1 MIKKLLILL
10 TFMLPLAV
18 QAQLAVGSWKIY
30 SPFINVED
38 IAETGTYIYFVSAG
52 SVFRYD
58 KETAEVEALTKVN
71 LLNDVDAK
79 NIYSDPDA
87 KSVIVVYSSGNMDRL
102 SDNGKVVNMPDIK
115 NANSVGSHNIN
126 DIAFKGDD
134 FYVATDFGLVVYNNS
149 KNEVRETVFTPKE
162 VMHVDASSLFVAMGL
177 KEGALYVASADK
189 NIKNLSDFNVFN
201 LGMADC
207 HGLIAKGDKLYW
219 CIWGEIF
226 RIFNIDIN
234 TGTFGIDAQIE
245 VDGQNQGIW
254 GCNNWKIYRGS
265 HGYDYVFNG
274 DGIFTF
280 DEDGKISK
288 LSSAKVPATSV
299 LLYGGDSKS
308 VWEGDSNGLRH
319 MDYSSSDPVAIG
331 GYIKGSDL
339 SLKQIHAMYTGQS
352 GKIYL
357 YGLDQ
362 NSTFNAYYDR
372 SKPSTILTLENGEFK
387 DVAGKEVDFE
397 NGNSGVKGPN
407 AMMRTHRLCEDPQ
420 DPSAYYIGSFF
431 EGVYHIKDNKQLH
444 KYYATSA
451 GFEMAYNYACN
462 VYAVGVDNFGNLW
475 VYDDTESSNDSSKR
489 IHVLSSENRN
499 KAITTPSDWKGFPV
513 KGKTSD
519 NWENF
524 ILPCRKS
531 NYTIITLGKYEKDF
545 VIIDSRNTPSP
556 SDDRLIVVDTQIDQ
570 DGKEFDSTIG
580 LTCVAEDNNGRLW
593 FGSEKGVYEITD
605 ISKVTSN
612 VATIKRMKVARNDGT
627 NLADYLLENVTV
639 SGIAVD
645 AANKKWISTIGSGV
659 YLVSENGDRIL
670 EHYTVDN
677 SILTSNHVYS
687 VACDPASNKVYFG
700 TPNGLVEYSSTTSP
714 AADSYSDVY
723 AYPNPVRP
731 DYTGWI
737 TVTGLMDN
745 SLVKIA
751 DANGNVFHQGRS
763 EGGMFVWDGC
773 NSAGE
778 RVKTGVY
785 YVLASQNATGTSSA
799 CVTKIMVIN

>member
-58 KETAEVEALTKVN
+58 KETTEVEALTKVN

-79 NIYSDPDA
+79 NVYSDPDA

-134 FYVATDFGLVVYNNS
+134 YYVATDFGLVVYNNS

-189 NIKNLSDFNVFN
+189 NIKNLSDFNFFN

-226 RIFNIDIN
+226 RIYNIDIN

-274 DGIFTF
+274 DGIYTF

-299 LLYGGDSKS
+299 LLYGGDAES
-308 VWEGDSNGLRH
+308 VWEGNSNGLRQ
-319 MDYSSSDPVAIG
+319 MDYSAQEPVALG

-339 SLKQIHAMYTGQS
+339 PLKQIHAMYTGQS

-362 NSTFNAYYDR
+362 NSTLNAYYDR
-372 SKPSTILTLENGEFK
+372 SKPSTVLTLENGEFK

-397 NGNSGVKGPN
+397 NGNSGVRGPN
-407 AMMRTHRLCEDPQ
+407 AMRRTFRLCEDPQ
-420 DPSAYYIGSFF
+420 DPDAYYIGSFF

-451 GFEMAYNYACN
+451 GFEMAVNYSC
-462 VYAVGVDNFGNLW
+462 VTYAVGVDNFGNLW
-475 VYDDTESSNDSSKR
+475 VYNDTESSSDSSKR

-499 KAITTPSDWKGFPV
+499 KAITTPSDWQSFSV

-519 NWENF
+519 SWENF

-531 NYTIITLGKYEKDF
+531 NYTIITLGKYDKNF
-545 VIIDSRNTPSP
+545 VIVDSRNTPSP

-677 SILTSNHVYS
+677 SILPSNHVYS

-773 NSAGE
+773 NSSGE

-785 YVLASQNATGTSSA
+785 YVLASQNATGSASA

>member
-10 TFMLPLAV
+10 TFMLPLVV

-162 VMHVDASSLFVAMGL
+162 VMHVDASSQFVAMGF
-177 KEGALYVASADK
+177 KEGALYVAPSDI
-189 NIKNLSDFNVFN
+189 NIKNLSDFKVFD

-226 RIFNIDIN
+226 RIYNIDIN

-265 HGYDYVFNG
+265 HGYDYVFNDG
-274 DGIFTF
+274 GIFTF
-280 DEDGKISK
+280 DEDGKVSK

-299 LLYGGDSKS
+299 LLYGGDPGS
-308 VWEGDSNGLRH
+308 VWEGDSNGLRQ
-319 MDYSSSDPVAIG
+319 MDYSSADPVAIG

-339 SLKQIHAMYTGQS
+339 PLKQIHAMYTGQS

-362 NSTFNAYYDR
+362 NSTLNAYYDR
-372 SKPSTILTLENGEFK
+372 SQPSTVLTLENGEFK

-397 NGNSGVKGPN
+397 NGNSGVRGPN
-407 AMMRTHRLCEDPQ
+407 AMRRTHRLCEDPQ
-420 DPSAYYIGSFF
+420 DPDAYYIGSFF

-444 KYYATSA
+444 KYYTTSA
-451 GFEMAYNYACN
+451 GFGMTVNYACN
-462 VYAVGVDNFGNLW
+462 LYDVGVDNYGNLW
-475 VYDDTESSNDSSKR
+475 AYNCRGNAADNTER
-489 IHVLSSENRN
+489 IFVLPSESRN
-499 KAITTPSDWKGFPV
+499 KETTVPSDWKGFSI

-524 ILPCRKS
+524 ILSCRKS
-531 NYTIITLGKYEKDF
+531 NYMIITLGKYEKDF

-677 SILTSNHVYS
+677 SILPSNHVYS

-785 YVLASQNATGTSSA
+785 YVLASQNATGTASA

>member
-10 TFMLPLAV
+10 TFMMPLAV

-30 SPFINVED
+30 SPFINVES
-38 IAETGTYIYFVSAG
+38 IAETDTNIYFVSAG

-58 KETAEVEALTKVN
+58 KDTTEVEALTKVN

-79 NIYSDPDA
+79 NVYSDPDA

-126 DIAFKGDD
+126 DLAFNGDD

-162 VMHVDASSLFVAMGL
+162 VMHVDASSQFVAMGF
-177 KEGALYVASADK
+177 KEGALYVAPSDI
-189 NIKNLSDFNVFN
+189 NIKNLSDFKVFD

-207 HGLIAKGDKLYW
+207 HGLIAKGEKLYW

-226 RIFNIDIN
+226 RIYNIDIN

-265 HGYDYVFNG
+265 HGYDYVFNDG
-274 DGIFTF
+274 GIFTF
-280 DEDGKISK
+280 DEDGKVSK

-299 LLYGGDSKS
+299 LLYGGDSGS
-308 VWEGDSNGLRH
+308 VWEGDSNGLRQ
-319 MDYSSSDPVAIG
+319 MDYSSADPVAIG

-339 SLKQIHAMYTGQS
+339 PLKQIHAMYTGQS

-362 NSTFNAYYDR
+362 NSTLNAYYDR
-372 SKPSTILTLENGEFK
+372 SKPSTVLTLENGKFK

-407 AMMRTHRLCEDPQ
+407 AMRRTFRLCEDPQ
-420 DPSAYYIGSFF
+420 DPDAYYIGSFF
-431 EGVYHIKDNKQLH
+431 EGVYHIKDNKQIH

-451 GFEMAYNYACN
+451 GFEMAVNYSC
-462 VYAVGVDNFGNLW
+462 VTYAVGVDNFGNLW
-475 VYDDTESSNDSSKR
+475 VYNDTESSSDSSKR

-499 KAITTPSDWKGFPV
+499 KAVTTPSDWQSFAV
-513 KGKTSD
+513 RGKTSD

-531 NYTIITLGKYEKDF
+531 NYTIITLGKYDKNF
-545 VIIDSRNTPSP
+545 VLVDSRNTPSP
-556 SDDRLIVVDTQIDQ
+556 SDDRLILVDTQIDQ

-677 SILTSNHVYS
+677 SILPSNHVYS

-714 AADSYSDVY
+714 SADSYSDVY

-785 YVLASQNATGTSSA
+785 YVLASQNATGTASA

>member
-18 QAQLAVGSWKIY
+18 QAQLAVGSWKIH

-58 KETAEVEALTKVN
+58 KETTEVESLTKVN
-71 LLNDVDAK
+71 ILNDVDAK
-79 NIYSDPDA
+79 YVYSDPDA
-87 KSVIVVYSSGNMDRL
+87 ENVIVVYNSGNMDRL
-102 SDNGKVVNMPDIK
+102 WDNGKVVNMPDIK
-115 NANSVGSHNIN
+115 NANNVGSHNIN
-126 DIAFKGDD
+126 DIAFNGDD

-162 VMHVDASSLFVAMGL
+162 AMYVDASSQLVAMGL
-177 KEGALYVASADK
+177 KEGALYVAPSDIS
-189 NIKNLSDFNVFN
+189 IKNLSDFTAFSI
-201 LGMADC
+201 GMADC
-207 HGLIAKGDKLYW
+207 HGLIVKEDNIFW
-219 CIWGEIF
+219 CLWGGIS
-226 RIFNIDIN
+226 RIYNIDIN
-234 TGTFGIDAQIE
+234 TVTLDIDAQIE
-245 VDGQNQGIW
+245 VDGQNQTVRD
-254 GCNNWKIYRGS
+254 CNNWKIYRGS
-265 HGYDYVFNG
+265 HGYDYVFNSN
-274 DGIFTF
+274 GIFTF
-280 DEDGKISK
+280 DKDGKVSK
-288 LSSAKVPATSV
+288 LSSAKVPETSV
-299 LLYGGDSKS
+299 LLYGGDAAS
-308 VWEGDSNGLRH
+308 VWEGDGNGLRQ
-319 MDYSSSDPVAIG
+319 MDYSAQEPVALG

-357 YGLDQ
+357 HGLDQ
-362 NSTFNAYYDR
+362 NSTINAYYDR
-372 SKPSTILTLENGEFK
+372 SKPSTVLTLENGEFK

-397 NGNSGVKGPN
+397 NGNSGVRGPH

-420 DPSAYYIGSFF
+420 DPDAYYIGSFF

-462 VYAVGVDNFGNLW
+462 LYAVGVDNFGNLW

-499 KAITTPSDWKGFPV
+499 KTVTTPSDWQGFSV

-545 VIIDSRNTPSP
+545 VLVDSRNTPSP
-556 SDDRLIVVDTQIDQ
+556 SDDRLILVDTQIDQ
-570 DGKEFDSTIG
+570 DGKEFDSAVG
-580 LTCVAEDNNGRLW
+580 FTCVAEDNNGRLW

-612 VATIKRMKVARNDGT
+612 VASIKRMKVARNDGT

-677 SILTSNHVYS
+677 SILPSNHIYS

-751 DANGNVFHQGRS
+751 DANGNVCHQGRS